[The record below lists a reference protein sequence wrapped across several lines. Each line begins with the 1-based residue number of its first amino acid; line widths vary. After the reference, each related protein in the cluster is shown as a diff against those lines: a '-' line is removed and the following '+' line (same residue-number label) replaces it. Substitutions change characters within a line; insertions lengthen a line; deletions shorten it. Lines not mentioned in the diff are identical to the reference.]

1 MLQVAGTSAR
11 RRKLLSEIARLAEV
25 AIFGTLSENLP
36 HLRKP
41 GLPLPERRA
50 QAWSASECELPRG
63 EG

>member
-50 QAWSASECELPRG
+50 QAWS
-63 EG
+63 